1 MNNKQMMQP
10 NEEENVY
17 GDVIGKLKQLNNIN
31 APNNFE
37 EDLFRKIN
45 SENYVFQKDRPSNFF
60 LRKRLIPSLAVV
72 AVAIILVIMIKT
84 QPTRPEDPLSIN
96 PRIREDVI
104 ASRENSNT
112 SVEDLA
118 KRGFK
123 ENSTDQK
130 PAKKLKAQSNSEN
143 NLIGRNEISSDKNND
158 TQLSNPLT
166 DDANL
171 QGYPKLSKSA
181 IKNGLNFKQVYL
193 DKTQRKEVAVLKEKM
208 EKLYYESKN

>member
-1 MNNKQMMQP
+1 MMQP

-17 GDVIGKLKQLNNIN
+17 GDVIGKLKQLKNIN

-45 SENYVFQKDRPSNFF
+45 SENYVFQKDRSGNIF

-72 AVAIILVIMIKT
+72 AVAIILIIMIKT
-84 QPTRPEDPLSIN
+84 QPARPEDPLSIN

-104 ASRENSNT
+104 ASRENTKT

-130 PAKKLKAQSNSEN
+130 PAEKLKAQSNSKN
-143 NLIGRNEISSDKNND
+143 NLIGRDEITSDKNID
-158 TQLSNPLT
+158 TQLGNPLT
-166 DDANL
+166 DNANL
-171 QGYPKLSKSA
+171 QGYYKLSKSA

-193 DKTQRKEVAVLKEKM
+193 DKTQRKEVAVLKEEM
-208 EKLYYESKN
+208 EKLYYKSKN